1 MRPLPKGSDMASSA
15 TNRLLAALIVT
26 AGVQANAQSL
36 GNSAAVNRVMDVNQ
50 FGVPRD
56 AKYIFCDGQDCQER
70 TTKTLMAPKLA
81 PATVPVVLAPQP
93 QSVQPPAELL
103 RAELGPPKK
112 PVKKRPVPNKRTAK
126 LDCRPVSDK

>member
-1 MRPLPKGSDMASSA
+1 MRLLPKGSDMACYA

-26 AGVQANAQSL
+26 ASVQANAQSL
-36 GNSAAVNRVMDVNQ
+36 GDSAAVNRVMDVNQ

-81 PATVPVVLAPQP
+81 PATAPVVLIPQP
-93 QSVQPPAELL
+93 QSVQPPAELS
-103 RAELGPPKK
+103 RAEVGPPKK
-112 PVKKRPVPNKRTAK
+112 SVKKRPARNKRTVK
-126 LDCRPVSDK
+126 LDCRPVAEK